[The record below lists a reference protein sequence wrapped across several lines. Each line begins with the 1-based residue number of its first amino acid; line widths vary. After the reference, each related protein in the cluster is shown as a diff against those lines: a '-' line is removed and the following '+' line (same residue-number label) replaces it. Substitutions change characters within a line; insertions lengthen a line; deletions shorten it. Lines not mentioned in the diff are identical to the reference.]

1 MKRAILALA
10 DGAVFE
16 GQAFGATGQTTGEVV
31 FNTGMTGY
39 QEVLT
44 DPSYAGQIVT
54 LTYPLIGN
62 YGVNTDDI
70 ESRRVQVS
78 GFVVHELAE
87 VYSNWRASES
97 LDGFLQRHGVLGV
110 SGVDTRAITRRL
122 RHEGVMMGALSTELG
137 SDELLAHVRELSA
150 SAYDQVDWVKR
161 VTTPEPYYWGPE
173 EADAKYRVSVLDCG
187 VKYNILRELGKLGVR
202 TKVFPATAT
211 ADQML
216 ADDPDGVFLS
226 PGPGDPRLLGYAV
239 ETVRQAVASEKPLM
253 GICLGNQLLGCA
265 FGAETYKL
273 PFGHRG
279 ANHPVKD
286 LPTGRV
292 VITSQ
297 NHGYALDA
305 GSLKD
310 ANVEVTQINL
320 NDGTVEGLCHKELPV
335 FSIQYHPEAS
345 PGPRD
350 STFYFA
356 QFLKN
361 MEAHRKDRPW

>member
-1 MKRAILALA
+1 MKAILALA
-10 DGAVFE
+10 DGTAYE
-16 GQAFGATGQTTGEVV
+16 GTAFGATGATTGEVV

-62 YGVNTDDI
+62 YGVNTDDV
-70 ESRRVQVS
+70 ESRRVQVA
-78 GFVVHELAE
+78 GFVVRQLAD

-97 LDGFLQRHGVLGV
+97 LDLFLKRHGIVGIY
-110 SGVDTRAITRRL
+110 GVDTRAITRRL
-122 RHEGVMMGALSTELG
+122 RYEGVMMGAISTE
-137 SDELLAHVRELSA
+137 A
-150 SAYDQVDWVKR
+150 SAADLQTQLHTGTERYDTIDWVRR
-161 VTTPEPYYWGPE
+161 VTTDEPYTWGPE
-173 EADAKYRVSVLDCG
+173 ENDARFRVSVLDCG
-187 VKYNILRELGKLGVR
+187 VKYNILRELAKLGVR
-202 TKVFPATAT
+202 TTVFPATAT
-211 ADQML
+211 ADDLL
-216 ADDPDGVFLS
+216 ANDPDGVFLS
-226 PGPGDPRLLGYAV
+226 PGPGDPQLLEYAV
-239 ETVRQAVASEKPLM
+239 TTVKNVVATEKPVM

-265 FGAETYKL
+265 FGGRTFKL

-297 NHGYALDA
+297 NHGYAID
-305 GSLKD
+305 GDSLTD
-310 ANVEVTQINL
+310 PNVDITQVNL
-320 NDGTVEGLCHKELPV
+320 NDGTVEGLQHKELPV

-350 STFYFA
+350 STFYF
-356 QFLKN
+356 QRFLDL
-361 MEAHRKDRPW
+361 MEARKR

>member
-1 MKRAILALA
+1 MKRAILALS
-10 DGAVFE
+10 DGSVFE
-16 GQAFGATGQTTGEVV
+16 GEAFGATGRTSGEVV

-70 ESRRVQVS
+70 ESRQIQVA
-78 GFVVHELAE
+78 GFVVRELAD
-87 VYSNWRASES
+87 VYSNWRANDS
-97 LDGFLQRHGVLGV
+97 LDSFLKRQGILGI
-110 SGVDTRAITRRL
+110 SGVDTRALTRRL
-122 RHEGVMMGALSTELG
+122 RYEGVMMGALSTEMTA
-137 SDELLAHVRELSA
+137 DELRTHVQGLSE
-150 SAYDQVDWVKR
+150 SAYDQVDWVRR
-161 VTTPEPYYWGPE
+161 VTTPEPYFWGPD

-211 ADQML
+211 AADLL
-216 ADDPDGVFLS
+216 ADNPDGVFLS
-226 PGPGDPRLLGYAV
+226 PGPGDPQLLGYAV
-239 ETVRQAVASEKPLM
+239 EAVREVVASEKPVM
-253 GICLGNQLLGCA
+253 GICLGNQLLGHA
-265 FGAETYKL
+265 FGGNTYKL

-297 NHGYALDA
+297 NHGYAIDPN
-305 GSLKD
+305 SLTDPNIK
-310 ANVEVTQINL
+310 VTQINL
-320 NDGTVEGLCHKELPV
+320 NDGTVEGLQHKELPV

-350 STFYFA
+350 STFYFGR
-356 QFLKN
+356 FLEN
-361 MEAHRKDRPW
+361 IEARRKS